1 MVAKGAKTL
10 DSPAAKVLAALA
22 AIARHKAV
30 AVSALAQYL
39 DLPLPT
45 AHRICV

>member
-1 MVAKGAKTL
+1 MAAKGAKTL
-10 DSPAAKVLAALA
+10 DSSAAKVLAALA

-39 DLPLPT
+39 DFSLPT
-45 AHRICV
+45 AHKHR